1 MTSLADMFDQFRRD
15 AWRLEA
21 RDTYSVAGEETRIE
35 EFLHTGTVPRKTV
48 ENNGWIATVAAARAR
63 DAYIGRVRLVGHPIT
78 TYTRFEFAAYPDN
91 LAAGEDVQVVDRAWL
106 DDSWQQAPDF
116 WIFDSTTVFVQ
127 NYDHNGA
134 YLGAEQAEDV
144 EPYIELR
151 EMISALA
158 VPLADYQLADLPAPR
173 SGTTTPTP
181 LPTGIRAG
189 GNRSDS

>member
-1 MTSLADMFDQFRRD
+1 MTSLVEMFDQFQRD

-35 EFLHTGTVPRKTV
+35 QFLRDGTVPRKTI
-48 ENNGWIATVAAARAR
+48 ENNEWLATVAAARAR
-63 DAYIGRVRLVGHPIT
+63 GASIGRVRLVGHPIT

-91 LAAGEDVQVVDRAWL
+91 VAIGEDVRVVDRAWL
-106 DDSWQQAPDF
+106 DESWDQAPDF
-116 WIFDSTTVFVQ
+116 WIFDSETVFVQ
-127 NYDHNGA
+127 TYDHDGA
-134 YLGAEQAEDV
+134 YLGAERAGDV

-151 EMISALA
+151 EMVSALA
-158 VPLADYQLADLPAPR
+158 VPLADYHLADLPAPR

-189 GNRSDS
+189 GNGSCT